1 MDLTGQKVNES
12 PLEAQS
18 RKDADFESIEAK
30 LPKRWS
36 KTEMSFIDKGTSLLG
51 SKNPFGKK
59 ADPKDNI
66 VWLLD
71 NIAYRPIKPGK
82 ESIQPWQAEFVAC
95 FFREGRKDLTKYV
108 SSIADL
114 VGLDGKAG
122 VDDAARKRIEERIKP
137 LIMAIAPART
147 IQIKIPCP
155 GSTGIP
161 HRRVLGPSNSNGI
174 SSQTLLTGGAD
185 DADGKTVTCTSDS
198 DTFPSLKSNT
208 RFVGPEG
215 WGVISDIDDTIK
227 VTMTPSPTGI
237 LQSTFADVPKTTPGM
252 PDFYKV
258 LDESLKSPAW
268 FYLSASP
275 DTDPPRCLMD
285 VLGGILQSLTQGVK
299 DYKTDRI
306 EKIQSWL
313 PNRKFVCIGDST
325 QSDPEAYAAMYAKY
339 PDWIKAI
346 YIRKV
351 IEAPHMEAKN
361 KNQRFI
367 DAFKDVPDQVWRVF
381 MDPKEL
387 ADHIKHVAGV
397 AHAGLDPGDATPV
410 DDPSNFG
417 SPLTPA
423 IGVTD
428 HKLDALI
435 APRDTGWYR
444 SPQKSPCSCD
454 LMPTWEPF
462 AWQRL
467 L

>member
-1 MDLTGQKVNES
+1 MPKAKDKSTMDLTCQNFNES

-36 KTEMSFIDKGTSLLG
+36 RTEMFFIDKGTSFLG
-51 SKNPFGKK
+51 SKNPFGRK
-59 ADPKDNI
+59 ACPKDNI

-71 NIAYRPIKPGK
+71 NTAYKPIKPGD
-82 ESIQPWQAEFVAC
+82 ECEQPWQAEFVAC

-108 SSIADL
+108 CAIADL

-122 VDDAARKRIEERIKP
+122 DDAAARKRIEERVKP
-137 LIMAIAPART
+137 FVMAISPART
-147 IQIKIPCP
+147 IQIKIPSPCD
-155 GSTGIP
+155 TGIP
-161 HRRVLGPSNSNGI
+161 HKRVLGPSNPNGI
-174 SSQTLLTGGAD
+174 SSQTLLTGGAN
-185 DADGKTVTCTSDS
+185 DADGKTVVCTSDD
-198 DTFPSLKSNT
+198 DTFPGLKSKT

-215 WGVISDIDDTIK
+215 WGIISDIDDTVK

-237 LQSTFADVPKTTPGM
+237 LHSTFADVPRTTPGM
-252 PDFYKV
+252 PEFYKV
-258 LDESLKSPAW
+258 LNESFKSPAW

-275 DTDPPRCLMD
+275 YNLYPFLHDFLDANYPQGTIILRDASWMY
-285 VLGGILQSLTQGVK
+285 LGGLLQSLTQGVK
-299 DYKTDRI
+299 EYKTDRI

-351 IEAPHMEAKN
+351 TEAPHMENKN

-381 MDPKEL
+381 VDPKEL
-387 ADHIKHVAGV
+387 ADHIKHVAGT
-397 AHAGLDPGDATPV
+397 AHAGVVGNVL
-410 DDPSNFG
+410 S
-417 SPLTPA
+417 L
-423 IGVTD
+423 
-428 HKLDALI
+428 
-435 APRDTGWYR
+435 
-444 SPQKSPCSCD
+444 
-454 LMPTWEPF
+454 
-462 AWQRL
+462 
-467 L
+467 

>member
-1 MDLTGQKVNES
+1 MPKGKDKAAMDLASQKVNES

-18 RKDADFESIEAK
+18 RKDGNFEEAEAK

-59 ADPKDNI
+59 ADPKGNI

-71 NIAYRPIKPGK
+71 NTAYRPIKPGRDAA
-82 ESIQPWQAEFVAC
+82 QPWQSEFVAC

-108 SSIADL
+108 SAIADM

-122 VDDAARKRIEERIKP
+122 SDDAARQRIAERIKP
-137 LIMAIAPART
+137 FVMAVAPART

-155 GSTGIP
+155 GATGIP
-161 HRRVLGPSNSNGI
+161 HKRVLGPSNPNGI

-185 DADGKTVTCTSDS
+185 DADGKTVVCTSEGGI
-198 DTFPSLKSNT
+198 FPNLKSNT

-215 WGVISDIDDTIK
+215 WAVISDIDDTVK

-237 LQSTFADVPKTTPGM
+237 LQSTFADIPKTTPGM
-252 PDFYKV
+252 PQFYKV
-258 LDESLKSPAW
+258 LNESLKSPAW

-275 DTDPPRCLMD
+275 YNLYPFLQDFLNTNYPQGTLILRDASWMY
-285 VLGGILQSLTQGVK
+285 LGGLLQSLTQGVK
-299 DYKTDRI
+299 EYKTDRI

-325 QSDPEAYAAMYAKY
+325 QSDPEAYAAIYVKY

-367 DAFKDVPDQVWRVF
+367 DAFKDVPDHIWRVF
-381 MDPKEL
+381 VDPKEL
-387 ADHIKHVAGV
+387 ADHVKHVAGV
-397 AHAGLDPGDATPV
+397 AHAGMVGNMLG
-410 DDPSNFG
+410 
-417 SPLTPA
+417 L
-423 IGVTD
+423 
-428 HKLDALI
+428 
-435 APRDTGWYR
+435 
-444 SPQKSPCSCD
+444 
-454 LMPTWEPF
+454 
-462 AWQRL
+462 
-467 L
+467 